1 MSRILAPVAAA
12 TYRNGHKDWYGAVEI
27 DAGTGEELWRFD
39 AVTTDL
45 ETAQITQTGQN
56 LTHSGFRPAS
66 VDRLADG
73 RTLIAG
79 WRRGVFV
86 DEDGDVHQSFT
97 HELMNDTHEIQRTE
111 AGTYL
116 VAATGMDSLILL
128 DEEFDELWRWH
139 MWEHVDQSTRPGQY
153 YPHRLWYRDARNLAL
168 SPDDRYHFNYA
179 TFIKGDG
186 SGGDGTLLCSALNYG
201 VFTVDVATGEII
213 DEFTD
218 LDECHN
224 PFLQGERLV
233 VPESGADRVLSID
246 WNRRRETLFDGGLNF
261 VKDADPMESE
271 GKWLLTDTKNGR
283 VLVWRED
290 EPEPERE
297 FFIGQDTAPYE
308 ADFLPGAR

>member
-224 PFLQGERLV
+224 PFLQGEPGPLHVKPIQERMRRVEGV
-233 VPESGADRVLSID
+233 VRVLGPHVLLHVVAVVVDRVLQLIGVYLLLLRVPRHARQLLLSVRSLYVI
-246 WNRRRETLFDGGLNF
+246 RRAVGHGVRG
-261 VKDADPMESE
+261 
-271 GKWLLTDTKNGR
+271 
-283 VLVWRED
+283 
-290 EPEPERE
+290 
-297 FFIGQDTAPYE
+297 
-308 ADFLPGAR
+308 